1 MTIGTTNIGVS
12 TVRAELGKS
21 YSAGDN
27 ISLKDMNTK
36 WVAIDK
42 SNASDSRFT
51 LTGVGTM
58 TSDDTVTSDQS
69 DLDSNPSSL
78 SEWKNYNRVTPITW
92 DAAASNSTLSDT
104 SVYTSIPSTSGG
116 CSAIVQ
122 NSVELYCKRV
132 SNDIVWYGG
141 EGVHATGHI
150 TYIGNDS
157 AITSDTEIARLAG
170 AAADTSTTVSVA
182 YGNAITPVNNIPVN
196 AQATSSGSTS
206 SNLVSTN
213 TKIGYKWATQSIAEC
228 AIGGSTSYWKWYIT
242 FTVTVAGC
250 EPRDFKFYTGYG
262 VTAQTTYCC

>member
-78 SEWKNYNRVTPITW
+78 GEWKNYNRVATITW
-92 DAAASNSTLSDT
+92 DSQSAFSNL
-104 SVYTSIPSTSGG
+104 SVYGGYMTGGTGG
-116 CSAIVQ
+116 CMVAVR
-122 NSVELYCKRV
+122 NGVEIYCKRV

-141 EGVHATGHI
+141 EGDHASFHATEIQSG
-150 TYIGNDS
+150 T
-157 AITSDTEIARLAG
+157 ITSDTEIARLAG
-170 AAADTSTTVSVA
+170 AAADTSTTVSIA
-182 YGNAITPVNNIPVN
+182 TPSAGSLTNNGCFVNGSLS
-196 AQATSSGSTS
+196 SSGSTS

-213 TKIGYKWATQSIAEC
+213 TKIGYKATTMAMVEC
-228 AIGGSTSYWKWYIT
+228 AIGGCNSKFSWPMD
-242 FTVTVAGC
+242 FVVTVAGC
-250 EPRDFKFYTGYG
+250 EPRTFRFYMGYWVHG
-262 VTAQTTYCC
+262 STTYCC

>member
-78 SEWKNYNRVTPITW
+78 SE
-92 DAAASNSTLSDT
+92 
-104 SVYTSIPSTSGG
+104 
-116 CSAIVQ
+116 
-122 NSVELYCKRV
+122 
-132 SNDIVWYGG
+132 
-141 EGVHATGHI
+141 
-150 TYIGNDS
+150 
-157 AITSDTEIARLAG
+157 
-170 AAADTSTTVSVA
+170 
-182 YGNAITPVNNIPVN
+182 
-196 AQATSSGSTS
+196 SSLNFFTRES
-206 SNLVSTN
+206 SLIN
-213 TKIGYKWATQSIAEC
+213 
-228 AIGGSTSYWKWYIT
+228 
-242 FTVTVAGC
+242 F
-250 EPRDFKFYTGYG
+250 
-262 VTAQTTYCC
+262 